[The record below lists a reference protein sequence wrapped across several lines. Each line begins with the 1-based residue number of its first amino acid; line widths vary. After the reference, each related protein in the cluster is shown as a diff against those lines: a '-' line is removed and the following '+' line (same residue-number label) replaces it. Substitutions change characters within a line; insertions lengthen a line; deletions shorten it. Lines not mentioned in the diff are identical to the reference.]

1 VNAWT
6 AGRRGAALSLE
17 HALLPLTGARG
28 YRPEPWTP
36 VDSLAWLKAM
46 AWDLRSN
53 MESELERGRLLAVD
67 LGPGR
72 AWQDLFPAYDAV
84 RHPTVLP
91 WGGGVVDGAFV
102 PAAGTAVDRTEV
114 PAATRVAAGRADEA
128 VAHAAALVAEDALM
142 TSPKRI
148 RMLPASEVG
157 TDVMVFIHANVDAFG
172 GAQRLSFRVESVVGD
187 ERVSVWIE
195 KGGLDIN
202 GDFVPHGA
210 VMSFTLPVVLWEY
223 LRQFTV
229 TSSGG
234 FELQRPWM
242 ASFTAINQAWERA
255 YPYLRAR
262 PDNNSVTSGSVSS
275 RKNVGERY
283 Y

>member
-1 VNAWT
+1 MSYYVKPQVAP
-6 AGRRGAALSLE
+6 AERQ
-17 HALLPLTGARG
+17 
-28 YRPEPWTP
+28 EPM
-36 VDSLAWLKAM
+36 S
-46 AWDLRSN
+46 
-53 MESELERGRLLAVD
+53 
-67 LGPGR
+67 
-72 AWQDLFPAYDAV
+72 DA
-84 RHPTVLP
+84 
-91 WGGGVVDGAFV
+91 
-102 PAAGTAVDRTEV
+102 E
-114 PAATRVAAGRADEA
+114 ADELL
-128 VAHAAALVAEDALM
+128 AALVAEDALM

-157 TDVMVFIHANVDAFG
+157 ADVMVFIHANVDAFG

-195 KGGLDIN
+195 KGGLDIH
-202 GDFVPHGA
+202 GEFVPHGA

-234 FELQRPWM
+234 FDLQRPWM

-262 PDNNSVTSGSVSS
+262 PENNSVTSGSVSS

-283 Y
+283 C